1 MFSFRNVMENIAQP
15 QPQTRTSHPG
25 RSESQEVSPT
35 SQSTGVDR
43 QHSRGSPSF
52 DLTSV
57 AQSTSHLAESAF
69 SNLRKSLA
77 AQRPFNVVSPSAESA
92 RAASTSPQS
101 DRELKPVSKP
111 NLEDRLRASFT
122 IGDISG
128 SPTPDPSHAP
138 SPKPQQPAA
147 NAVLSPP
154 STPLPDSPPTSFDLT
169 SPLQSGPQ
177 SPPASADDHPLA
189 ESLTEISID
198 KSPTIMRNRGIR
210 IALSPTRSRYPEAD
224 VPLPL
229 ASPVP
234 TNLSASQS
242 SQQSISPLLDG
253 PLQTNGEVEDLKTKL
268 QQLEAQFRDVSATLE
283 NLTKTR
289 DAVNVVLAEL
299 TPLPDISDL
308 EGLRTYLQNLSSQ
321 RNSSEE
327 EIKRLNGKLSLYD
340 ERIEELRDTHRLEGR
355 SQIELVDN
363 LRKQLEESEALLKAA
378 QAATSQA
385 QDEMRARQAD
395 AEQASTEAQK
405 LKDIAKEEEEKR
417 VKAISLLKTV
427 RQKLVKT
434 EKERDEAA
442 KEVESFREKERAS
455 IERER
460 SEKARLEKEVENVRA
475 EKERDIAGLKSHFDR
490 ELSSMKER
498 LEKEFSAREGQ
509 IELEVA
515 STKASLQKEIS
526 TKNVRIQA
534 LENSVRSLSSER
546 NSLFDQLQLR
556 EAEVESSQSMLES
569 LQSSTAE
576 LQFQL
581 REAADR
587 NSLLAEELADAQR
600 ELEYRTQRRSLSRE
614 DTARIRASTEA
625 KYKASIS
632 ELTSRLAEV
641 ERDRNDME
649 AVFSRN
655 LQQKTQEIEV
665 LKKTVEASSRNTG
678 PSEEEVM
685 ELRQQIDTLRHE
697 VAAYKEQVSDLDR
710 QKDIINDLEA
720 QLQRQSTEFN
730 SRSEQYERE
739 NAEAKE
745 RERQVRAANKTLR
758 EELRKVQSS
767 ATLLE
772 RQRNPGVGYWSS
784 ITRHD
789 NSSEAVLTSPS
800 PSTSELPSS
809 PRVGSPAPASS
820 DEEINLEYL
829 RNVILQFLEHKEMRA
844 LRSPTRRVLL
854 GRAGQARTFFAI
866 IHQGYEG
873 WRLSFGRNP
882 VKLNPGLR
890 LMIPVYHTIQEVDMR
905 ETSVNIKDLTGFTSD
920 NVPVL
925 VSGSL
930 FFRVKNSYDACFSVS
945 DFQKN
950 VANIGTS
957 AIRSV
962 IGHFTYDEVIGDRNK
977 INQKLHEVIGESI
990 SRWGVACT
998 RFEIQNFHPS
1008 NRDVEKQLELQMAA
1022 ERERRK
1028 QILDTQAQVNVAE
1041 GHKQRAILESE
1052 GKLQA
1057 TLNTSAGQKQKLIL
1071 ESEGHLEA
1079 AKNEGLALAR
1089 QVDILAQS
1097 LVAEPSAS
1105 PTDEDKRKALD
1116 TLLELRRLEQ
1126 LKAIAA
1132 GHGNSTYFFGD
1143 AKGTGR
1149 DAYDVENVEKWK
1161 RSLSDEKK
1169 FAFSSAGGGII

>member
-1 MFSFRNVMENIAQP
+1 MFSFRNVMENLAQP
-15 QPQTRTSHPG
+15 QPQTRPSHPG

-35 SQSTGVDR
+35 SQSAGVDR

-57 AQSTSHLAESAF
+57 AHSTSHLAESAF

-92 RAASTSPQS
+92 RAASTSPRP

-128 SPTPDPSHAP
+128 SPTPNPSHAP
-138 SPKPQQPAA
+138 SPKPQQPAT
-147 NAVLSPP
+147 NAILSPS
-154 STPLPDSPPTSFDLT
+154 STPLPDSPPTSPPPIDLT
-169 SPLQSGPQ
+169 SPLQSGSQ
-177 SPPASADDHPLA
+177 LPPAGADDHPLA
-189 ESLTEISID
+189 DSLTETSID
-198 KSPTIMRNRGIR
+198 KSPTIMKNRGIK

-253 PLQTNGEVEDLKTKL
+253 PLQANGETEDLKSKL
-268 QQLEAQFRDVSATLE
+268 QLLEAQFRDASASLE

-289 DAVNVVLAEL
+289 DAVNAVLTEL
-299 TPLPDISDL
+299 TPLLDISDIK
-308 EGLRTYLQNLSSQ
+308 GLRTHLQNLSSQ

-340 ERIEELRDTHRLEGR
+340 ERIEELRDTHRLETR
-355 SQIELVDN
+355 SQTELVDN

-378 QAATSQA
+378 QAATTQA
-385 QDEMRARQAD
+385 EDEMRARQAE
-395 AEQASTEAQK
+395 AEQARAEAQK
-405 LKDIAKEEEEKR
+405 LKDMAKEEEEKR

-434 EKERDEAA
+434 EKERDDAA
-442 KEVESFREKERAS
+442 KEIELSREKERAS
-455 IERER
+455 VERER

-498 LEKEFSAREGQ
+498 LEKEFSTREGQ
-509 IELEVA
+509 IELEAA
-515 STKASLQKEIS
+515 STKASLQKDVS
-526 TKNVRIQA
+526 TKNARIQA
-534 LENSVRSLSSER
+534 LENSVRSLNSER
-546 NSLFDQLQLR
+546 DSLFDQLQLR
-556 EAEVESSQSMLES
+556 QAELESSQSMLES

-600 ELEYRTQRRSLSRE
+600 ELEYRTQRPSLSRE
-614 DTARIRASTEA
+614 DTARVRASTEA
-625 KYKASIS
+625 KYKARIS

-655 LQQKTQEIEV
+655 LQQKAQEIEV
-665 LKKTVEASSRNTG
+665 LKKTVEASSRKTG

-685 ELRQQIDTLRHE
+685 ELKQQIDTLRHE

-739 NAEAKE
+739 AAEAKE

-767 ATLLE
+767 AALLE

-789 NSSEAVLTSPS
+789 NSSEAVFTSPS

-829 RNVILQFLEHKEMRA
+829 RNVILQFLEHKEMRPHLVRVLSII
-844 LRSPTRRVLL
+844 LRFTPQETRR
-854 GRAGQARTFFAI
+854 
-866 IHQGYEG
+866 
-873 WRLSFGRNP
+873 
-882 VKLNPGLR
+882 
-890 LMIPVYHTIQEVDMR
+890 
-905 ETSVNIKDLTGFTSD
+905 
-920 NVPVL
+920 
-925 VSGSL
+925 
-930 FFRVKNSYDACFSVS
+930 
-945 DFQKN
+945 
-950 VANIGTS
+950 
-957 AIRSV
+957 
-962 IGHFTYDEVIGDRNK
+962 
-977 INQKLHEVIGESI
+977 
-990 SRWGVACT
+990 
-998 RFEIQNFHPS
+998 
-1008 NRDVEKQLELQMAA
+1008 
-1022 ERERRK
+1022 
-1028 QILDTQAQVNVAE
+1028 
-1041 GHKQRAILESE
+1041 
-1052 GKLQA
+1052 
-1057 TLNTSAGQKQKLIL
+1057 LI
-1071 ESEGHLEA
+1071 
-1079 AKNEGLALAR
+1079 AK
-1089 QVDILAQS
+1089 V
-1097 LVAEPSAS
+1097 
-1105 PTDEDKRKALD
+1105 
-1116 TLLELRRLEQ
+1116 
-1126 LKAIAA
+1126 
-1132 GHGNSTYFFGD
+1132 
-1143 AKGTGR
+1143 
-1149 DAYDVENVEKWK
+1149 
-1161 RSLSDEKK
+1161 
-1169 FAFSSAGGGII
+1169 